1 MLENFQMAPPR
12 SPVQISTRT
21 TNILEKKP
29 QKETLPEPIFRTL
42 PVTTYK
48 CCWMLKTTNYYVWY
62 SLSLVSLFLNPFD
75 HKF

>member
-48 CCWMLKTTNYYVWY
+48 CC
-62 SLSLVSLFLNPFD
+62 
-75 HKF
+75 